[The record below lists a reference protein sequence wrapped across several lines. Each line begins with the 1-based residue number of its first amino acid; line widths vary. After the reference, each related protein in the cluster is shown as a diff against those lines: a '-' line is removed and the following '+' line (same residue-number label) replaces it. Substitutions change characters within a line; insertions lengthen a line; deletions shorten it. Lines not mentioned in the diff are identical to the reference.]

1 MAFYGDMLIKFEF
14 EVKIDDFSDEPDDVG
29 GDGFYVILGGMVY
42 EMMMEPVVTLWMIL
56 MSVVPW
62 VIGTGPLLYQGK
74 V

>member
-14 EVKIDDFSDEPDDVG
+14 EVKLMISVMNQMMLGVMVLCYF
-29 GDGFYVILGGMVY
+29 GGMVY